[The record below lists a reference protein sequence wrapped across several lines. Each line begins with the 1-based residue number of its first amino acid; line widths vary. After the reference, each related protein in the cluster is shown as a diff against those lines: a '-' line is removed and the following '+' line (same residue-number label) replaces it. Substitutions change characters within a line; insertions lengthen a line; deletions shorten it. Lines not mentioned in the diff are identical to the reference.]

1 MAIQFEK
8 VKYFYDKKN
17 KISSLKDINLSIKPE
32 GEFIALIGKIGSGK
46 TTLVQ
51 LMNALL
57 ITDIGKIIIF
67 NQLINSKTKKKKLVA
82 LKKQI
87 GLVFQFPEYQLFEI
101 SVLKDV
107 MFAPENFTNDYELS
121 KQKSIQVLKKI
132 GISED
137 LFDKSPFQISD
148 GQQRKVA
155 IAGVLAME
163 PDILILD
170 EPTRGLDSVSKKNI
184 MNFFKEIYKKQ
195 KKTII
200 MITHDI
206 DLVAEYASRILFLK
220 QGELVFDGNK
230 ETFFESDDFS
240 KFDLDYPQT
249 FKILKHLQQT
259 IGIPFEY
266 KYCFK
271 TLLEYLKK
279 IYL

>member
-8 VKYFYDKKN
+8 VKFFYDKKN
-17 KISSLKDINLSIKPE
+17 KIFSLKDINLSIKSE

-51 LMNALL
+51 LMNSLL

-67 NQLINSKTKKKKLVA
+67 NQLINSKTKKKNLIA
-82 LKKQI
+82 LKKKI

-155 IAGVLAME
+155 IAGILAME

-170 EPTRGLDSVSKKNI
+170 EPTRGLDSLSKKNI
-184 MNFFKEIYKKQ
+184 MNFFQEIYKKQ

-206 DLVAEYASRILFLK
+206 NLVAEYASRILFLE
-220 QGELVFDGNK
+220 QGELVFDGYK
-230 ETFFESDDFS
+230 EVFFESDYFS
-240 KFDLDYPQT
+240 KFDLGYPQT

-259 IGIPFEY
+259 IGIPFEN

-279 IYL
+279 FYL

>member
-8 VKYFYDKKN
+8 VKYFYDKK
-17 KISSLKDINLSIKPE
+17 KKSSLKDINLSIKAE
-32 GEFIALIGKIGSGK
+32 CEFIALIGKIGSGK
-46 TTLVQ
+46 TTLAQ
-51 LMNALL
+51 LMNGLL

-67 NQLINSKTKKKKLVA
+67 NQLINSKTKKKNLVA

-107 MFAPENFTNDYELS
+107 MFAPENFTNNYELS

-155 IAGVLAME
+155 IAGILAME

-170 EPTRGLDSVSKKNI
+170 EPTRGLDSISKKNI
-184 MNFFKEIYKKQ
+184 MNFFQEIYKKQ

-206 DLVAEYASRILFLK
+206 DLVAEYASRILFLE

-230 ETFFESDDFS
+230 EDFFESDDFY
-240 KFDLDYPQT
+240 KFNLDYPQT

>member
-8 VKYFYDKKN
+8 VKYFYDKK
-17 KISSLKDINLSIKPE
+17 KKSSLKDINLSIKAE
-32 GEFIALIGKIGSGK
+32 CEFIALIGKIGSGK
-46 TTLVQ
+46 TTLAQ
-51 LMNALL
+51 LMNGLL

-67 NQLINSKTKKKKLVA
+67 NQLINSKTKKKNLVA

-107 MFAPENFTNDYELS
+107 MFAPENFTNNYELS

-155 IAGVLAME
+155 IAGILAME

-170 EPTRGLDSVSKKNI
+170 EPTRGLDSISKKNI
-184 MNFFKEIYKKQ
+184 MNFFQEIYKKQ

-206 DLVAEYASRILFLK
+206 DLVAEYASRILFLE

-230 ETFFESDDFS
+230 EDFFESDGFY
-240 KFDLDYPQT
+240 KFNLDYPQT